1 MGHTM
6 TSAIG
11 GILTAIFL
19 TLVTAAY
26 AQENAGCME
35 CNTTIWQLRLM
46 PDNVTISFGDLDSEA
61 ECLALKAEL
70 EAQAD
75 EPFTELVC
83 KEIWVVRYKI

>member
-1 MGHTM
+1 MGASM
-6 TSAIG
+6 RLIAG
-11 GILTAIFL
+11 LLTGLLLFGA
-19 TLVTAAY
+19 TYAY